1 MKRSKG
7 FTLIELLVVIAII
20 ALLVSILLPSLN
32 RARELAKRASCSANL
47 KGIGT
52 AIALYQGGNKE
63 SFPWL
68 DTGNYAA
75 ESWCTSTEL
84 IEDLAADGDSFNPVE
99 NMNLLVAGGEC
110 SFKMFRCPSESSTVA
125 TRETAD
131 KYGFKV
137 GTELYVDYGMHNGFP
152 TTDGTTPNLAKLS
165 GNTKSSLP
173 ILADRPGDD
182 GDGATEFERLSA
194 DATGPATNT
203 GDAMNHKDDGVNVL
217 VAGTS
222 VGWKTEIESGISDDN
237 IYTENNVDMNGNT
250 GNANGSPQAAEDAV
264 IWTADP

>member
-110 SFKMFRCPSESSTVA
+110 SFKMFRCPSVSSQVM
-125 TRETAD
+125 TRDSGEA
-131 KYGFKV
+131 YGFQAADNKI
-137 GTELYVDYGMHNGFP
+137 YVDYGMHDGYATTNGTAANP
-152 TTDGTTPNLAKLS
+152 AKLTD
-165 GNTKSSLP
+165 NAKSSLGF
-173 ILADRPGDD
+173 LADQPGDELD
-182 GDGATEFERLSA
+182 EFERVVSGNA
-194 DATGPATNT
+194 NDGAGY
-203 GDAMNHKDDGVNVL
+203 NHKDDGINLL
-217 VAGTS
+217 VAGSS
-222 VGWKTEIESGISDDN
+222 VSWKTEILSGVNDDN
-237 IYTENNVDMNGNT
+237 IYTTATPD
-250 GNANGSPQAAEDAV
+250 ANGELQGVDTDSADSPACADDTV
-264 IWTADP
+264 IYEAGGD